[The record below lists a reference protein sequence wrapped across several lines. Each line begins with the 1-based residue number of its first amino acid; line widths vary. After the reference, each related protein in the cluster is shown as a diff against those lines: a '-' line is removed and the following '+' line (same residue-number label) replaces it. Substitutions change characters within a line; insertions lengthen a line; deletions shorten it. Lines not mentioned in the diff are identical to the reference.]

1 MTIFRLVLP
10 KLFYMKY
17 NHLYIVIKEL
27 FDASLIWWFMVWVFG
42 IWCNNVLY
50 VLLFSFI
57 VIAAYIVYGI
67 SHTMWAVVLIQA
79 NTRIPCESKCVKTA
93 SFVVFAL
100 RPNM

>member
-1 MTIFRLVLP
+1 
-10 KLFYMKY
+10 
-17 NHLYIVIKEL
+17 
-27 FDASLIWWFMVWVFG
+27 MVWVFG
-42 IWCNNVLY
+42 SWCNNVFY

-67 SHTMWAVVLIQA
+67 SHTMWAVVLIQV
-79 NTRIPCESKCVKTA
+79 NTRIPCELGTAKTA

>member
-1 MTIFRLVLP
+1 
-10 KLFYMKY
+10 
-17 NHLYIVIKEL
+17 
-27 FDASLIWWFMVWVFG
+27 MVQISS

-50 VLLFSFI
+50 VFLFSFI

-79 NTRIPCESKCVKTA
+79 NTRIPFELGSEKTA